1 MRRLAAVG
9 GVVLLAL
16 GVTVLSKLD
25 PVSTPLFPK
34 CLFHLLTGLHC
45 PGCGSARA
53 AHALLHGDVGG
64 ALRQNAVLVVA
75 APFLTYSGLRR
86 WSELASPRPL
96 PRIHV
101 PSTLIWWIAGA
112 ITCFGI
118 ARNIGALGIAP
129 G

>member
-1 MRRLAAVG
+1 MRRLAPLAG
-9 GVVLLAL
+9 LALTTLGVV
-16 GVTVLSKLD
+16 VLSKLD
-25 PVSTPLFPK
+25 PVSVPLFPK

-64 ALRQNAVLVVA
+64 ALRQNAVLVTA
-75 APFLTYSGLRR
+75 APFLAYTGLRHL
-86 WSELASPRPL
+86 SEAASPRPL

-101 PSTLIWWIAGA
+101 PSTLIWWIAGV
-112 ITCFGI
+112 IVCFGI